1 MKAPYTIFSQTRMLP
16 VVVYLN
22 GKQLKEVFEWDEE
35 LWVERSE
42 DWYAIVTG
50 KQIGRAHV

>member
-42 DWYAIVTG
+42 DWMLVS
-50 KQIGRAHV
+50 